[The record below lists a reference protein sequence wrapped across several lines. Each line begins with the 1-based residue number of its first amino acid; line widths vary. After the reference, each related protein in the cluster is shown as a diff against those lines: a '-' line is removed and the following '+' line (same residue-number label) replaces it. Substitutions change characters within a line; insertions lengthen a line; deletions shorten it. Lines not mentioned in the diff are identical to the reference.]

1 MIQDH
6 GELFKKYVEVIEM
19 ADDTEPDL
27 NKPYLKYGL
36 SFICILFVTYESQD
50 YLAFGFGCM
59 DISVVVTDS
68 LLPNFVGNSECIDT
82 IFLLGDEIFVV
93 DEAFLQYMEENG
105 EFLV

>member
-6 GELFKKYVEVIEM
+6 GELFKGCVEIVEM

-27 NKPYLKYGL
+27 DKPCLEYSL
-36 SFICILFVTYESQD
+36 SFIRVLFVACEGQD
-50 YLAFGFGCM
+50 CRTFRFGCVGM
-59 DISVVVTDS
+59 SVVVTGG
-68 LLPNFVGNSECIDT
+68 LLPNFVSNSERTDA

-93 DEAFLQYMEENG
+93 DEAFLQYMEEGG